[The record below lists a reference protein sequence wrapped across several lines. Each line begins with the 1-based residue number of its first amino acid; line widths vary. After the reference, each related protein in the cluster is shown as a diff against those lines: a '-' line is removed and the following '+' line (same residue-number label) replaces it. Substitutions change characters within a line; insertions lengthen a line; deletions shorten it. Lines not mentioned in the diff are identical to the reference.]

1 MKIILAIIINIMDF
15 DYDDHYDERE
25 EDGMKRRKHL
35 TSSPPRKKSKFN
47 NEIEIKNVNNT
58 AK

>member
-1 MKIILAIIINIMDF
+1 MDF

-47 NEIEIKNVNNT
+47 NEIEIIKNVNNT